1 MRRFIMVLSV
11 IIVAT
16 LLLTQMLFAMSTG
29 EVVVVSSKFSWL
41 GWLFYGT
48 PLLLSL
54 INLFFL
60 ILLNR
65 KFNKFLHK
73 Q

>member
-1 MRRFIMVLSV
+1 MRRFIMVLSA
-11 IIVAT
+11 IIATT
-16 LLLTQMLFAMSTG
+16 LLITPMLFAMSTG
-29 EVVVVSSKFSWL
+29 EVVVVSSKFSWF

-65 KFNKFLHK
+65 KINNLLHK